1 MLAGTVIAATITYGL
16 MLIAI
21 YGHRRRGFHAAI
33 MSLVI
38 LFDVL
43 MPVYLVL
50 TRDWGRRLIEEGDI
64 LSFGVWT
71 HFGLLVA
78 LYVLYAV
85 QIQSAR
91 VLRRSGTAAQDAEAV
106 MIARKEHRAQAKGI
120 LLVRALVIFTGALLA
135 ESSTA

>member
-1 MLAGTVIAATITYGL
+1 MLAGTVIAAIVTYGL

-21 YGHRRRGFHAAI
+21 YGHRRRGFHAAV
-33 MSLVI
+33 MGSVI
-38 LFDVL
+38 LFDLL

-78 LYVLYAV
+78 LYVLYGV
-85 QIQSAR
+85 QVQSAL
-91 VLRRSGTAAQDAEAV
+91 VLRHGGHAGEETEEISE
-106 MIARKEHRAQAKGI
+106 ARKAHRAQAKGI

-135 ESSTA
+135 E

>member
-1 MLAGTVIAATITYGL
+1 MLAGTVIAAIVTYGL

-21 YGHRRRGFHAAI
+21 YGHRRRGFHAAV
-33 MSLVI
+33 MGSVI
-38 LFDVL
+38 LFDLL

-78 LYVLYAV
+78 LYVLYGV
-85 QIQSAR
+85 QVQSAL
-91 VLRRSGTAAQDAEAV
+91 VLRRGGHAGAETEE
-106 MIARKEHRAQAKGI
+106 IGEARKAHRAQAKGI

-135 ESSTA
+135 E